1 MERLTVFIL
10 FVVFNF
16 AGVGLVST
24 TTPGHDTPA
33 RAAAVK
39 IDRTADRIN
48 QDKTDRSNLARQAVV
63 IEDRLIPG

>member
-1 MERLTVFIL
+1 
-10 FVVFNF
+10 
-16 AGVGLVST
+16 VST